1 MVFIISSV
9 VYLVGNTV
17 YLIFGSGEEQEFNS
31 VEEPDQLGEDED
43 EGHRSSAG
51 EESPLLS

>member
-17 YLIFGSGEEQEFNS
+17 YLIFGSGEEQDFNR
-31 VEEPDQLGEDED
+31 VEEPDQLDDEEDERD
-43 EGHRSSAG
+43 RPSAG

>member
-1 MVFIISSV
+1 MVFIFSSV

-17 YLIFGSGEEQEFNS
+17 YLIFGSGEEQGFNR
-31 VEEPDQLGEDED
+31 VEEPDLLDENEDE
-43 EGHRSSAG
+43 EHRSSAG

>member
-17 YLIFGSGEEQEFNS
+17 YLIFGSGEEQEFNR

-43 EGHRSSAG
+43 EEHRSSAG